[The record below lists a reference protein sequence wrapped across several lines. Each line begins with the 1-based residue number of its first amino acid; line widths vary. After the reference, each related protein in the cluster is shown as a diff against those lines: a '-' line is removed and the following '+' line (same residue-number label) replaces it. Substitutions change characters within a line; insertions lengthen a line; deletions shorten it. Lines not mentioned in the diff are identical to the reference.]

1 MRTTRMGPNLTAAV
15 PRVLE
20 LCLVHLNPKWMMVAE
35 RETIVIVRAQRVV
48 VAAAAVAMDLATF
61 RVIAARAA

>member
-1 MRTTRMGPNLTAAV
+1 MGPNLTVAV

-20 LCLVHLNPKWMMVAE
+20 RCLVHLNPKWMMVAG
-35 RETIVIVRAQRVV
+35 RETIAIVRAQRVV
-48 VAAAAVAMDLATF
+48 AAAVVAMDRATF